1 MILYLYEKIS
11 TILFQQNIK
20 ILQLPGEKEE
30 KPKDLPPVKEKEVP
44 MSDKDP
50 KNASGCVVS

>member
-1 MILYLYEKIS
+1 MKVVC
-11 TILFQQNIK
+11 FQV
-20 ILQLPGEKEE
+20 PGEKEE

-50 KNASGCVVS
+50 KNNSGCVISWSWVLCKTYVL

>member
-1 MILYLYEKIS
+1 MTIS
-11 TILFQQNIK
+11 VFIIF
-20 ILQLPGEKEE
+20 QLPGADKSKE

-50 KNASGCVVS
+50 KTSSGCVVS